1 MTNPTAPAPHLIV
14 VGGGIAGAAVAFRAV
29 QYDLRVCWIRGDRET
44 DRRSRF
50 RWVADVD
57 NMIGFH
63 DGIVRK
69 SILRQLRKPQFA
81 DARAIIET
89 KRTPYT
95 AKAVVDNTIERI
107 QECYGD
113 LIEIV
118 RLKADRAERTETGFT
133 VHCGDHSFEA
143 PHLVLA
149 TGVMD
154 RQPTIKKQHKG
165 ETADEI
171 KWVYAWANREHL
183 LYCIRCEGHLARER
197 DVGVIGHGPAAA
209 GVAMM
214 MHERYGV
221 RPRLLTNGE
230 QPTWSDR
237 AARALDA
244 YGATVDTARVVDF
257 EGDKTSMHAVLLE
270 DGARLELSYALIALG
285 LFCVY
290 NQLAR
295 DLGAVLEGG
304 DAALDEQHVLIDH
317 RGETDVPG
325 LFAVGDMTRR
335 PDEPVMKQ
343 IYTAQ
348 EYAVRAVDAIDA
360 RRRAAFREAAIARG

>member
-1 MTNPTAPAPHLIV
+1 MTDSPHVIV
-14 VGGGIAGAAVAFRAV
+14 VGGGIAGAAVAFRAA
-29 QYDLRVCWIRGDRET
+29 QYELDVCWIRGDRET

-63 DGIVRK
+63 DGIVRR

-81 DARAIIET
+81 EARAVIES

-95 AKAVVDNTIERI
+95 AKAIVDNTVERI
-107 QECYGD
+107 EAQYPERVE
-113 LIEIV
+113 LLKV
-118 RLKADRAERTETGFT
+118 RADRAERTDVGFA
-133 VHCGDHSFEA
+133 VHCGDRVIEA
-143 PHLVLA
+143 PNLVLA

-154 RQPTIKKQHKG
+154 RQPMIKKQHKG
-165 ETADEI
+165 QTEDAI

-183 LYCIRCEGHLARER
+183 LYCIRCEGHLARQR

-221 RPRLLTNGE
+221 TPRMVTNGE
-230 QPTWSDR
+230 QPTWSER
-237 AARALDA
+237 CQRILDA
-244 YGATVDTARVVDF
+244 YGATVHTARIVDF
-257 EGDKTSMHAVLLE
+257 EGDKVGMHAVLLE
-270 DGARLELSYALIALG
+270 DGSRLELPYALIALG

-290 NQLAR
+290 NQLAI
-295 DLGAVLEGG
+295 DLGATLEGG
-304 DAALDEQHVLIDH
+304 NVPEQEQHVLIDH

-335 PDEPVMKQ
+335 LDEPVMKQ

-348 EYAVRAVDAIDA
+348 EYAVRAVDTIDA
-360 RRRAAFREAAIARG
+360 RRRKALRATVVSGLDH

>member
-1 MTNPTAPAPHLIV
+1 MTESPHLIV
-14 VGGGIAGAAVAFRAV
+14 VGGGIAGAAVAFRAA

-69 SILRQLRKPQFA
+69 AILRQLRKPQFA
-81 DARAIIET
+81 DARAVIES

-95 AKAVVDNTIERI
+95 AKSIVDNTIERI
-107 QECYGD
+107 TERYAD
-113 LIEIV
+113 RVEMV
-118 RLKADRAERTETGFT
+118 RLKADRAERSDDGFV
-133 VHCGDHSFEA
+133 VHCGDSSYQA
-143 PHLVLA
+143 PSLVLA

-154 RQPTIKKQHKG
+154 RQPNIKGTSRKG
-165 ETADEI
+165 EQEDAI
-171 KWVYAWANREHL
+171 KWVYPWANREHL
-183 LYCIRCEGHLARER
+183 LYCIRCEGHLARDQ
-197 DVGVIGHGPAAA
+197 DVGIIGHGPAAA

-221 RPRLLTNGE
+221 RPRLITNGE
-230 QPTWSDR
+230 TPAWSDR
-237 AARALDA
+237 HGRILEA
-244 YGATVDTARVVDF
+244 YGASVHTARIVDF
-257 EGDKTSMHAVLLE
+257 EGDKVSMHAVVLE
-270 DGARLELSYALIALG
+270 DGARLPLAYALIAQG

-295 DLGAVLEGG
+295 DLGATLEGG
-304 DAALDEQHVLIDH
+304 DAPADEQHVLIDH
-317 RGETDVPG
+317 RAQTDVPG

-348 EYAVRAVDAIDA
+348 EYAVRAVDTIDA
-360 RRRAAFREAAIARG
+360 RVRRAFREAALAGS